1 MHKLEME
8 EKKTDDKIANW
19 VIDRKEG
26 LFIEN
31 AKERDKHKVD
41 TENKERP
48 T

>member
-8 EKKTDDKIANW
+8 EKNDKITNW
-19 VIDRKEG
+19 VIDREEV
-26 LFIEN
+26 LFVEN

-41 TENKERP
+41 TENKEKP